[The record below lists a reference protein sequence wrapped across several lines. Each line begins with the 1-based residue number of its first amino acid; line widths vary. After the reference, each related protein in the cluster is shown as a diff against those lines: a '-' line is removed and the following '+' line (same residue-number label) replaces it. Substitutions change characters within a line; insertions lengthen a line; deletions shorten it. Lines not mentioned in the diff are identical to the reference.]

1 MMNASE
7 TELEMVTRHVAAGE
21 RHVALQEDIVA
32 HLRTLHGS
40 TSLAEELLIE
50 FRSTLDAHRAH
61 LDRIRGDSPRP
72 RARPRQL

>member
-1 MMNASE
+1 MMNAPE

-32 HLRTLHGS
+32 HLRTLNGS

-50 FRSTLDAHRAH
+50 FRSTLAAHRAH
-61 LDRIRGDSPRP
+61 RDRILADSPRSRATP
-72 RARPRQL
+72 RRG